1 MGRGSVGGLGVGG
14 GFLDFGCRKKPP
26 VRGRAE
32 RGRVS
37 KGAARRAWPGTRP
50 TGPPGG
56 EEGGRV
62 DDRKLGFLCFVCVG
76 RARP

>member
-1 MGRGSVGGLGVGG
+1 MGRGNVGWVEVGD
-14 GFLDFGCRKKPP
+14 GFLDFCCRKKPP

-37 KGAARRAWPGTRP
+37 EQRGCKGELGQGLGQQ
-50 TGPPGG
+50 GPPGG

-62 DDRKLGFLCFVCVG
+62 DG
-76 RARP
+76 